1 MTSGMDQNSG
11 REAGSW
17 APPAQLPS
25 RAADGAPLEPKLHPP
40 PLRREWVERRELIH
54 HLDMSTARLVLIA
67 APAGYGKTTLLAQ
80 WCALAASDRSF
91 AWISL
96 DADDNDPIALWRL
109 VIHAVSRVSPTPG
122 FESLLRSAQGQFPD
136 VTGVILPGLVNELAS
151 APEPVTIALDDYDL
165 ITEPACHEQ
174 LDFLLAHLTPQA
186 QIALTARAEPPLPL
200 ARLRARGDMT
210 EIGVQDL
217 RLAPE
222 EATGLLR
229 ALSDAELSP
238 QATAEL
244 VERTEG
250 WPTGIYLAALSLRGL
265 PDPSD
270 FVQRFTGSN
279 RYVWDFLAEEV
290 INRQPD
296 HIRGFLRHTSIL
308 GRFTARL
315 CDAVTELSTSRE
327 IIAALD
333 TANLFLIPLDDR
345 RKWFRYHHL
354 FAQTLRSQLSQ
365 AEPELVPVLHR
376 RASEWHRRWGSTDE
390 AISHALA
397 AGDEEAAVALL
408 AQHWPAYVDSGRIAL
423 LSGWFRVL
431 GDDRISA
438 NPLAAHC
445 AAWSSAL
452 NGEPE
457 SARRWL
463 PVIEAADSREPLPD
477 GMKSLQFSAALLMG
491 TFGFTGLRPMREA
504 AARAVELEGDPAS
517 PWYSLARVSLGAS
530 LYFLGEQTAAREMLE
545 QALVYESPISR
556 VRLLAYAFLC
566 ILALE
571 QGRPRQAQVL
581 AHAARDIEAN
591 QTYGLAGAPQ
601 GSYAPMALGAV
612 FASQGRPGEAR
623 REFERALRARR
634 RLPGLS
640 PWVNL
645 EILLWL
651 APVLQDLG
659 DASEA
664 TAVLAEARTMLT
676 AFPDGAAFQ
685 LGRLERL
692 ERRIDAHGQAYPAP
706 AQLTSREE
714 AVLRSLR
721 GSLSLRQIGEE
732 LYVSPNT
739 IKSHTRAI
747 YRKLGVS
754 SRPDA
759 IRRAQE
765 RGIL

>member
-1 MTSGMDQNSG
+1 M
-11 REAGSW
+11 
-17 APPAQLPS
+17 
-25 RAADGAPLEPKLHPP
+25 
-40 PLRREWVERRELIH
+40 
-54 HLDMSTARLVLIA
+54 
-67 APAGYGKTTLLAQ
+67 
-80 WCALAASDRSF
+80 
-91 AWISL
+91 
-96 DADDNDPIALWRL
+96 
-109 VIHAVSRVSPTPG
+109 
-122 FESLLRSAQGQFPD
+122 
-136 VTGVILPGLVNELAS
+136 
-151 APEPVTIALDDYDL
+151 
-165 ITEPACHEQ
+165 
-174 LDFLLAHLTPQA
+174 
-186 QIALTARAEPPLPL
+186 
-200 ARLRARGDMT
+200 
-210 EIGVQDL
+210 
-217 RLAPE
+217 
-222 EATGLLR
+222 
-229 ALSDAELSP
+229 
-238 QATAEL
+238 
-244 VERTEG
+244 
-250 WPTGIYLAALSLRGL
+250 
-265 PDPSD
+265 
-270 FVQRFTGSN
+270 
-279 RYVWDFLAEEV
+279 
-290 INRQPD
+290 
-296 HIRGFLRHTSIL
+296 
-308 GRFTARL
+308 
-315 CDAVTELSTSRE
+315 
-327 IIAALD
+327 
-333 TANLFLIPLDDR
+333 
-345 RKWFRYHHL
+345 
-354 FAQTLRSQLSQ
+354 
-365 AEPELVPVLHR
+365 
-376 RASEWHRRWGSTDE
+376 
-390 AISHALA
+390 
-397 AGDEEAAVALL
+397 
-408 AQHWPAYVDSGRIAL
+408 DSGRIAL
-423 LSGWFRVL
+423 LSGWFRAL
-431 GDDRISA
+431 GDDRIGA

-477 GMKSLQFSAALLMG
+477 GMRSLHFSAALLMG
-491 TFGFTGLRPMREA
+491 TFGFTGLRPMRDA

-517 PWYSLARVSLGAS
+517 PWYSLARVSFGAS
-530 LYFLGEQTAAREMLE
+530 LYFLGEQAAAKEMLE

-566 ILALE
+566 IVALE

-591 QTYGLAGAPQ
+591 QTYGLTGAPQ

-634 RLPGLS
+634 RLPGFS

-659 DASEA
+659 DVPEA
-664 TAVLAEARTMLT
+664 TAVLAEARSVLT

-685 LGRLERL
+685 LDRLERL
-692 ERRIDAHGQAYPAP
+692 EQRIDAHGQAYPAP

-754 SRPDA
+754 SRHDA

>member
-1 MTSGMDQNSG
+1 
-11 REAGSW
+11 
-17 APPAQLPS
+17 
-25 RAADGAPLEPKLHPP
+25 
-40 PLRREWVERRELIH
+40 VERRELIH
-54 HLDMSTARLVLIA
+54 HLDGSATRLVLIE

-80 WCALAASDRSF
+80 WCSLPASDRSF

-96 DADDNDPIALWRL
+96 DADDNDPITLWRL
-109 VIHAVSRVSPTPG
+109 VINAVNRACPTPG
-122 FESLLRSAQGQFPD
+122 FENLLRSAQGQFPD
-136 VTGVILPGLVNELAS
+136 VTGVILPGLVNELALL
-151 APEPVTIALDDYDL
+151 PEPIIIAFDDYDL
-165 ITEPACHEQ
+165 ITERHCHEQ
-174 LDFLLAHLTPQA
+174 LEYLLTHLTPQA
-186 QIALTARAEPPLPL
+186 QIALTARADPPLHL

-210 EIGVQDL
+210 EIGIQDL
-217 RLAPE
+217 RLTPD

-229 ALSDAELSP
+229 VLSDVELSQ
-238 QATAEL
+238 QALTEL

-265 PDPSD
+265 PDPNA

-290 INRQPD
+290 INRQPEG
-296 HIRGFLRHTSIL
+296 IGEFLRHTSIL
-308 GRFTARL
+308 GRLSARL
-315 CDAVTELSTSRE
+315 CDAVTGLDNSRE
-327 IIAALD
+327 ILGTLD

-354 FAQTLRSQLSQ
+354 FAQTLRSQL
-365 AEPELVPVLHR
+365 ADTEPDLVPILHR
-376 RASEWHRRWGSTDE
+376 RASEWHRQWGSADE
-390 AISHALA
+390 AINHALS
-397 AGDEEAAVALL
+397 AGDEDAAVALM

-423 LSGWFRVL
+423 LSNWFRLL
-431 GDDRISA
+431 GDARISA

-463 PVIEAADSREPLPD
+463 PVIEAGESSEPLPD
-477 GMKSLQFSAALLMG
+477 GMRSLQFSAALLMG
-491 TFGFTGLRPMREA
+491 TFGFTGLQPMHDA
-504 AARAVELEGDPAS
+504 AARAVELEDDPAS
-517 PWYSLARVSLGAS
+517 PWYSLARVSFGAS
-530 LYFLGEQTAAREMLE
+530 LYFLGDVAAAKEKLE

-556 VRLLAYAFLC
+556 VRLLAFAFLC
-566 ILALE
+566 IVALE

-612 FASQGRPGEAR
+612 YASQGKPAEAR

-659 DASEA
+659 DTAEA
-664 TAVLAEARTMLT
+664 AATLAEVRAVLST
-676 AFPDGAAFQ
+676 FPDGARAQ
-685 LGRLERL
+685 LERLERL
-692 ERRIDAHGQAYPAP
+692 ERRLDTHGQAALSS
-706 AQLTSREE
+706 AQLTTREE

-721 GSLSLRQIGEE
+721 GSLSLREIGEE

-754 SRPDA
+754 SRHDA

>member
-1 MTSGMDQNSG
+1 MTPGVDRNSG
-11 REAGSW
+11 QQGGSR
-17 APPAQLPS
+17 AHPALIPS
-25 RAADGAPLEPKLHPP
+25 RAADGVPLEPKLHPP
-40 PLRREWVERRELIH
+40 PLRREWVERRELIR
-54 HLDMSTARLVLIA
+54 HLDMSAARLVLID

-80 WCALAASDRSF
+80 WCSLAASDRSF

-96 DADDNDPIALWRL
+96 DADDNDPITLWRL
-109 VIHAVSRVSPTPG
+109 VIHAVNRACPTPG

-151 APEPVTIALDDYDL
+151 LPEPITIAFDDYDL
-165 ITEPACHEQ
+165 ITEPGCHEQ
-174 LDFLLAHLTPQA
+174 LEFLLSHLTQQA
-186 QIALTARAEPPLPL
+186 QIALTARADPPLRL
-200 ARLRARGDMT
+200 ARLRARGDLT
-210 EIGVQDL
+210 EIGIPDL
-217 RLAPE
+217 RLTPA
-222 EATGLLR
+222 EAGSLLR
-229 ALSDAELSP
+229 TLSDVELSP
-238 QATAEL
+238 HATAEL

-290 INRQPD
+290 INRQPED
-296 HIRGFLRHTSIL
+296 IRGFLRHTSIL
-308 GRFTARL
+308 GRLTARL

-327 IIAALD
+327 MLGVLD
-333 TANLFLIPLDDR
+333 TGNLFLIPLDDR

-354 FAQTLRSQLSQ
+354 FAQMLRSQL
-365 AEPELVPVLHR
+365 AETEPDLVPVLHR
-376 RASEWHRRWGSTDE
+376 RASQWHRQWGSADE

-397 AGDEEAAVALL
+397 AGDEDAAVGLI

-423 LSGWFRVL
+423 LSSWFRQL
-431 GDDRISA
+431 GDARISA

-445 AAWSSAL
+445 AAWSAAL

-463 PVIEAADSREPLPD
+463 PVIEAGQSPEPLPD
-477 GMKSLQFSAALLMG
+477 GMRSLQFSAALLMG
-491 TFGFTGLRPMREA
+491 TFGFTGLRHMRDA
-504 AARAVELEGDPAS
+504 AAHAVELEEDPAS
-517 PWYSLARVSLGAS
+517 PWYSLARVSFGAS
-530 LYFLGEQTAAREMLE
+530 LYFLGDHAAAKDMLE
-545 QALVYESPISR
+545 RALVHESPISR

-566 ILALE
+566 IVALE

-591 QTYGLAGAPQ
+591 ETYGLAGAPQ
-601 GSYAPMALGAV
+601 GSYAAMALGAV
-612 FASQGRPGEAR
+612 LASQGRPAEAR
-623 REFERALRARR
+623 AEFERALRARR

-640 PWVNL
+640 PWVTL

-659 DASEA
+659 D
-664 TAVLAEARTMLT
+664 TAGAGAMLAEARAVLT
-676 AFPDGAAFQ
+676 AFPEGADAQ
-685 LGRLERL
+685 LDRLERL
-692 ERRIDAHGQAYPAP
+692 ERRLDAQGQAVPA
-706 AQLTSREE
+706 AGQLTSREE

-721 GSLSLRQIGEE
+721 GSLSLREIGEE
-732 LYVSPNT
+732 LYISPNT

-754 SRPDA
+754 SRHDA